1 MYNMKTKKLHKNLK
15 SILKNYIKLN
25 LKNNNIKVGQ
35 IIKIESDNN
44 KKLNRNYKI
53 TFMYISKKH
62 FKFEKLKRYAY
73 YKEGIV
79 TIDYDLLSKLI
90 KSIPTFKN

>member
-1 MYNMKTKKLHKNLK
+1 MKTKKIYKNLK
-15 SILKNYIKLN
+15 YILENYVRLN
-25 LKNNNIKVGQ
+25 KKNNNIRIGQ
-35 IIKIESDNN
+35 IIKIENIDSNN
-44 KKLNRNYKI
+44 KNYKI